1 MQTVSEV
8 REALQRGTERVTS
21 LASLVRVAIEDGRAM
36 LKDRPEVNPDYGIW
50 WRRNE
55 HTGRC
60 VACLAG
66 AVMLGTLDGLGKH
79 RLENCDLV
87 NSDALQIMYTGD
99 QVAALCALDR
109 TRQGNLFG
117 AYRVLDP
124 DRWSRDIEFRD
135 AVERFEFKRRKGSK
149 TNRVSAPGSF
159 FTTRGEFETHL
170 DGLETLADELEAFE
184 FAHLGQEAE
193 A

>member
-8 REALQRGTERVTS
+8 REALQRGTAPVTS
-21 LASLVRVAIEDGRAM
+21 LASLVRLAIEDGRRM
-36 LKDRPEVNPDYGIW
+36 LKDRPDVKPDYGIW

-55 HTGRC
+55 HTKRC
-60 VACLAG
+60 AACLAG

-79 RLENCDLV
+79 RLDDCDLV
-87 NSDALQIMYTGD
+87 NSDALRIMYTGD
-99 QVAALCALDR
+99 QVAVLCALDR

-135 AVERFEFKRRKGSK
+135 AVKRFEVARRKRSA

-159 FTTRGEFETHL
+159 FTDRELFEKHL
-170 DGLETLADELEAFE
+170 DGLETLADELETFE
-184 FAHLGQEAE
+184 FENLGQEVE